1 MTDHSGIVLDNA
13 ISPTAFTNDTVFSSY
28 YVSASPSNV
37 ISGDKN
43 LLSVNQEVPQCQ
55 TPLHCCQPR
64 MAKYCQNKIFDINSM
79 VETVEAK
86 KKRKSPKSNHWRST
100 RFLQKATLNY
110 FQKLIKDARRGFQ
123 SKVENA
129 QLIYSIYGN
138 KLDEVD
144 YQMWLVNAFKLKDR
158 NELIMFLSYL
168 AEDSSVI
175 TPSGHNLLSINER
188 ELVFNFWKIIS
199 EISINISKK
208 NILIRVFDIQDSNT
222 STVEIKR
229 DYKHIRE

>member
-1 MTDHSGIVLDNA
+1 MLFPLLLLLMILFFPVTIFLLHPLMLFLEIKICFLLIKKFHNVKLLCIV
-13 ISPTAFTNDTVFSSY
+13 V
-28 YVSASPSNV
+28 
-37 ISGDKN
+37 N
-43 LLSVNQEVPQCQ
+43 LEWQNIVN
-55 TPLHCCQPR
+55 
-64 MAKYCQNKIFDINSM
+64 AKYLTLILWWKLWKQ
-79 VETVEAK
+79 

-123 SKVENA
+123 CKVENA
-129 QLIYSIYGN
+129 QLMYSIYGN

-144 YQMWLVNAFKLKDR
+144 YQMWLVNALKLKDR
-158 NELIMFLSYL
+158 NELIMFLSYS

-175 TPSGHNLLSINER
+175 TSSGHNLLSINER

-208 NILIRVFDIQDSNT
+208 NILIRVSDIQDSNI

-229 DYKHIRE
+229 DYKLQLRE

>member
-1 MTDHSGIVLDNA
+1 MTLILWW
-13 ISPTAFTNDTVFSSY
+13 
-28 YVSASPSNV
+28 
-37 ISGDKN
+37 K
-43 LLSVNQEVPQCQ
+43 LWKQ
-55 TPLHCCQPR
+55 
-64 MAKYCQNKIFDINSM
+64 
-79 VETVEAK
+79 
-86 KKRKSPKSNHWRST
+86 KKRKSPKLNHWRST

-110 FQKLIKDARRGFQ
+110 FQKLIKDAGRGFQ

-144 YQMWLVNAFKLKDR
+144 YQMWLVNALKLKDR

-188 ELVFNFWKIIS
+188 ESVFNFWKIIS

>member
-1 MTDHSGIVLDNA
+1 MTLILWW
-13 ISPTAFTNDTVFSSY
+13 
-28 YVSASPSNV
+28 
-37 ISGDKN
+37 K
-43 LLSVNQEVPQCQ
+43 LWKQ
-55 TPLHCCQPR
+55 
-64 MAKYCQNKIFDINSM
+64 
-79 VETVEAK
+79 

-144 YQMWLVNAFKLKDR
+144 YQMWLVNALKLKDR